1 MGWFTRDA
9 TSVSEPSIT
18 ESAMVSE
25 DNWQSVPLVTISP
38 NTGAVQNTWVGSNTF
53 SNVTWTT
60 TGGWGMGGGTFP
72 GTYQVNNDLKGGQL
86 HLEGDGADIHINGE
100 SLMKTLQA
108 LEQRLNIL
116 RPNPELEEE
125 WDQLRELG
133 DQYRQLE
140 AELKE
145 KQKMWN
151 RLKTK

>member
-1 MGWFTRDA
+1 MGWFTTNKTTEAAITD
-9 TSVSEPSIT
+9 SEWTPT
-18 ESAMVSE
+18 
-25 DNWQSVPLVTISP
+25 VTISP
-38 NTGAVQNTWVGSNTF
+38 HTGVTQHTWVPNTTSNI
-53 SNVTWTT
+53 TWTHT
-60 TGGWGMGGGTFP
+60 NTGGWGGGSGTFP

-116 RPNPELEEE
+116 RPNTELEAE

-151 RLKTK
+151 MLKTK